1 MTKSKI
7 SKSKGTILVI
17 DDNAGILFVLR
28 KALELKGYEVHT
40 SDTYYGVEAVE
51 KIASDLMYLD
61 ISLVGIDGRE
71 VCQEL
76 KSDTRTKH
84 IPIIILTAYP
94 NADELAKEAGANDFL
109 PKPFDIEALWKM
121 TVKHILVP
129 AKNRTL
135 AREQK
140 REIGPILSPI

>member
-1 MTKSKI
+1 MAKPKI
-7 SKSKGTILVI
+7 SQSKGTILVI

-28 KALELKGYEVHT
+28 KALELKGYQVHT
-40 SDTYYGVEAVE
+40 SDTFHGVAAVE
-51 KIASDLMYLD
+51 TIAPDLMYLD

-71 VCQEL
+71 VSQEL
-76 KSDTRTKH
+76 KSDTRTKY

-94 NADELAKEAGANDFL
+94 NAGELAKEAGANDFL

-121 TVKHILVP
+121 TGKYILVP

-140 REIGPILSPI
+140 REIGQIPSSV